1 MPKTRTTLTIDED
14 ILRSARIAA
23 ANRGMKEGDLIEEA
37 LVSHLGLSVFERI
50 WQRIEAEGLI
60 TDDGRDV
67 RDMTD
72 DEIMDWVVAQQ
83 HAARSPRRKSPAR
96 SS

>member
-14 ILRSARIAA
+14 VLRSARIAA
-23 ANRGMKEGDLIEEA
+23 ANRDMKEGDLIEEA
-37 LVSHLGLSVFERI
+37 LISHLGLSVFERI

-72 DEIMDWVVAQQ
+72 DEVMDWVVAQQ
-83 HAARSPRRKSPAR
+83 HAARSPKRGTPAR
-96 SS
+96 GS

>member
-14 ILRSARIAA
+14 VLRSARIAA

-37 LVSHLGLSVFERI
+37 LITHLGLGVFERI
-50 WQRIEAEGLI
+50 WQRIEQEGLI

-72 DEIMDWVVAQQ
+72 DQVMDWVVRQQ
-83 HAARSPRRKSPAR
+83 HAARPDRRESPAR

>member
-23 ANRGMKEGDLIEEA
+23 ANRGVKEGEIIEEA
-37 LVSHLGLSVFERI
+37 LITHLGLSVFDRI
-50 WQRIEAEGLI
+50 WQRIDDEGLI
-60 TDDGRDV
+60 TDDGRDI

-72 DEIMDWVVAQQ
+72 DQVMDWVVEQQ
-83 HAARSPRRKSPAR
+83 HAARGT
-96 SS
+96 

>member
-14 ILRSARIAA
+14 VLRSARIAA
-23 ANRGMKEGDLIEEA
+23 ANRGVKEGEIIEEA
-37 LVSHLGLSVFERI
+37 LITHLGLGVFERI
-50 WQRIEAEGLI
+50 WQRIDNEGLI

-72 DEIMDWVVAQQ
+72 DQVMDWVVEQQ
-83 HAARSPRRKSPAR
+83 HAARGT
-96 SS
+96 